1 MAFKKSV
8 QISGGGNDCIEGILH
23 VTKET
28 CIEAIEGTWRLL
40 WSQTLLRSQGKN
52 AVNTFEIKT
61 KCNFPEL
68 CVSSRTMNERQIHTS
83 LQKLKCLQ
91 RDQNRRAH
99 LFKKHLLTSLKNS
112 KDNGFATKRYSLGPR
127 TSN

>member
-83 LQKLKCLQ
+83 LQKLKCL
-91 RDQNRRAH
+91 R
-99 LFKKHLLTSLKNS
+99 KKISEQICIQIV
-112 KDNGFATKRYSLGPR
+112 F
-127 TSN
+127 

>member
-40 WSQTLLRSQGKN
+40 WSQTLLRSQGSAKSMEPSMG
-52 AVNTFEIKT
+52 V
-61 KCNFPEL
+61 EL
-68 CVSSRTMNERQIHTS
+68 TRG
-83 LQKLKCLQ
+83 
-91 RDQNRRAH
+91 
-99 LFKKHLLTSLKNS
+99 LTGELDL
-112 KDNGFATKRYSLGPR
+112 DNKGEGTPLEEDTEGIGKQTLPG
-127 TSN
+127 